1 MWVGVIDSVNVVI
14 IVKHNPMS
22 LHPQESWH
30 GKEQKSS
37 YVLKAMTF
45 VFSKISLNILSG
57 AKSIC

>member
-1 MWVGVIDSVNVVI
+1 MLFDIERGVQSVNLDMWVGLIDSVNVVI
-14 IVKHNPMS
+14 IVKHN

-45 VFSKISLNILSG
+45 VL
-57 AKSIC
+57 